1 MRRSSALRRPARAP
15 SLAAAM
21 SAPYTVIIPAAPLL
35 KVALSVLLSSA
46 AATEEVDTLRP
57 VKPAAPAA
65 PQGCRDSLTSDGVR
79 FSPRPLRPSRL
90 ANDVICEA
98 PEG

>member
-21 SAPYTVIIPAAPLL
+21 SAPYSLLMLGAPLL
-35 KVALSVLLSSA
+35 QVALSVLLSSA
-46 AATEEVDTLRP
+46 AATEEVDPLTP
-57 VKPAAPAA
+57 FKPAAPAA
-65 PQGCRDSLTSDGVR
+65 PQGCRDSLKSDGVR
-79 FSPRPLRPSRL
+79 FSPWPLRPSRL